1 MMRVAIILL
10 ACLLC
15 AAPPARAMVCA
26 LDFAFT
32 VTQGAGTIRPGGLL
46 TGTARFA
53 TTGQSFA
60 AEGGARVH
68 MVQGEMRIGP
78 DITGEIWAV
87 ITTAGNPV
95 ADLLG
100 IHARNVT
107 GMNFAG
113 LAYRGP
119 MTLNLYGRPGTLRAP
134 AIPTDPAQ
142 WAAMD
147 LRRSFALH
155 AYGYDRLAGAI
166 TTLGVACDPAAM
178 IDSRPESAYRA
189 AQ

>member
-1 MMRVAIILL
+1 MRFAIIML

-15 AAPPARAMVCA
+15 AAPQAKAMICA
-26 LDFAFT
+26 LDFT
-32 VTQGAGTIRPGGLL
+32 ISVTQGAGTIRPGAQMAGSAHF
-46 TGTARFA
+46 T
-53 TTGQSFA
+53 TTGQSYPA
-60 AEGGARVH
+60 GGGARVH
-68 MVQGEMRIGP
+68 IVQGEMRIGP

-95 ADLLG
+95 ADLLAV
-100 IHARNVT
+100 HARHVT
-107 GMNFAG
+107 GMTVAG

-119 MTLNLYGRPGTLRAP
+119 MTLHLYGRPGRLPAP

-142 WAAMD
+142 WAAMN

-166 TTLGVACDPAAM
+166 SALAVACDPAAM

>member
-1 MMRVAIILL
+1 
-10 ACLLC
+10 
-15 AAPPARAMVCA
+15 MVCA
-26 LDFAFT
+26 LDFAFA
-32 VTQGAGTIRPGGLL
+32 VTQGAGTIRPGALL

-166 TTLGVACDPAAM
+166 TTLSVACDPAAM